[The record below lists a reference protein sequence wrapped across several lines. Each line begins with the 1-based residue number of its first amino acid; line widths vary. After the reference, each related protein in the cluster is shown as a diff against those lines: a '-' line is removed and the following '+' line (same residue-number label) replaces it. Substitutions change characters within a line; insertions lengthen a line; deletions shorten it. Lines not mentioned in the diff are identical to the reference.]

1 MKIDNDKVV
10 YFHYRLSGIGNSE
23 GDREPLETSD
33 SDQPAAY
40 LHGHHNILPALE
52 EAMAGHSAGDEFT
65 VALSPAQAYGERR
78 EGHQQRV
85 PIKHL
90 LTKGRLR
97 PGMTVKINTADGP
110 RDARILKVGKF
121 NVDLDLNHPFAG
133 LELSFDI
140 RITDVRE
147 ASQEEI
153 DHGHVHGAGGH
164 HH

>member
-1 MKIDNDKVV
+1 MKIDNNKVV
-10 YFHYRLSGIGNSE
+10 YFHYRLSEVGQ
-23 GDREPLETSD
+23 EPLETSD

-40 LHGHHNILPALE
+40 LHGHNNILPALE
-52 EAMAGHSAGDEFT
+52 EAMAGREAGDDFAVT
-65 VALSPAQAYGERR
+65 LSPAQAYGERQ
-78 EGHQQRV
+78 EGQQQRV

-90 LTKGRLR
+90 LTKGKLR
-97 PGMTVKINTADGP
+97 PGMAVKVNTANGP

-133 LELSFDI
+133 LELAFAI
-140 RITDVRE
+140 RITEVRE
-147 ASQEEI
+147 ASLEEI

>member
-10 YFHYRLSGIGNSE
+10 YFHYRLSEVGM
-23 GDREPLETSD
+23 EPLETSD
-33 SDQPAAY
+33 SDEPAAY
-40 LHGHHNILPALE
+40 LHGHRNILPALE
-52 EAMAGHSAGDEFT
+52 EAMAGREAGDEFT
-65 VALSPAQAYGERR
+65 VALTPAQAYGEYK

-90 LTKGRLR
+90 ATKGKLR
-97 PGMTVKINTADGP
+97 PGMAVKVNTAEGP
-110 RDARILKVGKF
+110 RDARVLKVGKF

-133 LELSFDI
+133 LDLAFDI
-140 RITDVRE
+140 RITEVRE
-147 ASQEEI
+147 ASREEI